1 MFVYR
6 PELKTVPAR
15 PEQVVAIIES
25 INTPMVAAEG
35 RPLEPCQAYIMGV
48 RNPSGLFSIY
58 VYLYQNQSR
67 DCLIYLHEPPE
78 IPLASYQQF
87 ELQALNFVESMGFM
101 VDNTNFRSLDTE
113 HQKQLIQR
121 LPMFYPSPSAYAQAS
136 AEQTATET
144 EVEAGDVI
152 ELEEEAGQAE
162 ASMAVGQEGW
172 QKIIRLLSSF

>member
-1 MFVYR
+1 LFVCR

-58 VYLYQNQSR
+58 IYLYQSQSR

-78 IPLASYQQF
+78 IPMASYQQF

-113 HQKQLIQR
+113 HRKELIQR
-121 LPMFYPSPSAYAQAS
+121 LPMFYPSPAAYAQANS
-136 AEQTATET
+136 QPAATET
-144 EVEAGDVI
+144 EVESAEVI
-152 ELEEEAGQAE
+152 ELDEEAGQSEVSAT
-162 ASMAVGQEGW
+162 VDQEGW